1 MNQKIFWAALLC
13 CNSALAQDPTPP
25 APVPAPGGVCLT
37 ADEKQKVITAVQE
50 LKKIKDSPAILK
62 IQDPIEIISDWDGR
76 VYVSGGV
83 TKPLRA
89 KLTLGDTIDRDMAIT
104 LDSKVAYRPKPP
116 DPMFR
121 LRIRAQAGVLIPQFL
136 QSDSGWNKY
145 DFGIALDFMHLDW
158 ANLSA
163 YAGARSAG
171 GGIGIDLTRN
181 FGPFLNYAL
190 VYDGFKSGV
199 LLGGYFSFN

>member
-1 MNQKIFWAALLC
+1 MNQKIFWAVLLC
-13 CNSALAQDPTPP
+13 CNAAGAQTPPP

-37 ADEKQKVITAVQE
+37 ADEKQKVIAAVQE

-62 IQDPIEIISDWDGR
+62 IQDPIEVISDYTGR
-76 VYVSGGV
+76 VYVDGGV

-145 DFGIALDFMHLDW
+145 DFGIALDFIHLDW

-181 FGPFLNYAL
+181 FGLNANAVV
-190 VYDGFKSGV
+190 VYDGFR
-199 LLGGYFSFN
+199 LGMLTGFYFAFN